1 MSAAWQKLFTGSA
14 IRMLTFGIGALI
26 AFFMSPFI
34 IHSVGDRLYGTWL
47 CVAAFIG
54 YYGLLDLGLSSAV
67 NHHLSAA
74 LGTNDQG
81 YCNKVFNTAL
91 WLFTGIGLT
100 VLLLTSCIVILVPL
114 IVTSPEEITMFRTLF
129 LIMGVSSA
137 LSFPS
142 RAFIGALIARLQ
154 YKQLS
159 SLQIMT
165 LIIRSSCLAIS
176 LFLGYKLIA
185 MAWITILS
193 WLPEGMLL
201 VYFSKRSW
209 PGIRIFDWKSW
220 DSSTAKS
227 LFSYSFFSFITQ
239 LGDIFR
245 VNLDTM
251 VITAFVGLSAVTHYS
266 IAAMLSRYF
275 MDLMIAAMGI
285 FQPVF
290 SRQHGANDLEGI
302 KATLFATTKISIY
315 VASFFG
321 FSLIAFGSPFI
332 QLWMGPRFYDAFP
345 CLVLLISAWMCDLW
359 QLPSVSLLFGLS
371 QHRFYAAFNAV
382 EGVLNLALS
391 LLLVQHYGILGVA
404 LGTCA
409 PMIVMRLF
417 VQPVY
422 VCRISGVPYADYMYM
437 LLQNVAIILAAVS
450 VPLYLAQ
457 RYTAP
462 NYLTLALGVA
472 MFGVYYFLITWVV
485 GLNHGEK
492 QTIMAALKPG
502 RKISVDPS
510 LKLLNLS
517 EKQMLPVSPLE

>member
-1 MSAAWQKLFTGSA
+1 MSTAWQKLFTGSA
-14 IRMLTFGIGALI
+14 IRMLNFGIGALI

-54 YYGLLDLGLSSAV
+54 YYGLLDFGLSSAV

-74 LGTNDQG
+74 FGTHDQG
-81 YCNKVFNTAL
+81 HCNKVFNTAL
-91 WLFTGIGLT
+91 WLFTGIGFA
-100 VLLLTSCIVILVPL
+100 VLLLTSCVALLVPL
-114 IVTSPEEITMFRTLF
+114 IVTSPEEITLFRKLF

-142 RAFIGALIARLQ
+142 RAFIGALIAQLH

-165 LIIRSSCLAIS
+165 LIIRSSCLTIA
-176 LFLGYKLIA
+176 LLLGYKLVA
-185 MAWITILS
+185 MAWITMLS
-193 WLPEGMLL
+193 WLPEGVLL
-201 VYFSKRSW
+201 VLFAKKSW
-209 PGIRIFDWKSW
+209 PEIRIFVW
-220 DSSTAKS
+220 DLWDPSIAKK
-227 LFSYSFFSFITQ
+227 LFSYSIFSFITQ

-251 VITAFVGLSAVTHYS
+251 VITAFVGLAAVTHYS

-290 SRQHGANDLEGI
+290 GRQHGAEDSEGI
-302 KATLFATTKISIY
+302 KATLFATTKISVY
-315 VASFFG
+315 VASFIG
-321 FSLIAFGSPFI
+321 FSLIAFGEPFI
-332 QLWMGPRFYDAFP
+332 LRWMGARFSDAYP
-345 CLVLLISAWMCDLW
+345 CLVLLISAWMFDLW
-359 QLPSVSLLFGLS
+359 QLPSVSLLFGMS

-391 LLLVQHYGILGVA
+391 LLLVRHYGILGVA
-404 LGTCA
+404 LGTFI
-409 PMIVMRLF
+409 PMTIMRLF

-422 VCRISGVPYADYMYM
+422 VCRVSGTPYGTYMRM

-450 VPLYLAQ
+450 VPLYLAR
-457 RYTAP
+457 RYAEP
-462 NYLTLALGVA
+462 NYLGLTVSVAL
-472 MFGVYYFLITWVV
+472 FGLFYSLIIWGG
-485 GLNHGEK
+485 GLTRGEK
-492 QTIMAALKPG
+492 QTIMVALKSG
-502 RKISVDPS
+502 RKISTREPVPVLPS
-510 LKLLNLS
+510 RC
-517 EKQMLPVSPLE
+517 